1 MRLLTHKWKCA
12 LCQCTSLISENLA
25 GRHISSSANVSLKN
39 VFSDDNKTA
48 VQKKLS
54 TYTNKIPGR
63 FKKEG
68 ARNAS
73 VLIPLCTVNKE
84 PSLLFMVRPMT
95 LAQHRGE
102 VCFPGGKED
111 DGDRDV
117 IHTALRETH
126 EEIGLE
132 EDDVDIWGQM
142 TPVPSNRDG
151 SLNVVPIIGYCGEIY
166 LNSLY
171 LNKDEAAS
179 VFTRSIDSLCTNVHS
194 TQFRRDIKSVEG
206 YTLPVYTGGQHRIWG
221 LTAIFVHQLLGLI
234 VPELYHFKL
243 RHR

>member
-1 MRLLTHKWKCA
+1 MRLLTHKWTCA
-12 LCQCTSLISENLA
+12 LCQCSSFISENLPA
-25 GRHISSSANVSLKN
+25 RHISSSANVSLKN

-54 TYTNKIPGR
+54 TYTNKIPEK
-63 FKKEG
+63 FKKKG

-73 VLIPLCTVNKE
+73 VLIPLCTVNGE

-95 LAQHRGE
+95 MAQHRGE

-111 DGDRDV
+111 DGDRDL
-117 IHTALRETH
+117 IHTALRESH
-126 EEIGLE
+126 EEIGLL
-132 EDDVDIWGQM
+132 EDNIDIWGQM
-142 TPVPSNRDG
+142 MPAPSNRDG
-151 SLNVVPIIGYCGEIY
+151 SLNVVPIIGHCGEID
-166 LNSLY
+166 LSSLH
-171 LNKDEAAS
+171 LNKDEATS
-179 VFTRSIDSLCTNVHS
+179 VFTRSIDSLCNSVHS